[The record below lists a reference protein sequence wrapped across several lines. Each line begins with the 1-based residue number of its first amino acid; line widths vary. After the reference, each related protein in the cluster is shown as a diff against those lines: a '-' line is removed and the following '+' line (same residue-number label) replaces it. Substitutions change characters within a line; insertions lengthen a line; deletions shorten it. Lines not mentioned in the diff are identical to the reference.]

1 MLYYLGDRSGSLKY
15 TSHVKEMKKAL
26 ALSAL
31 AALSAASVAPAMAGP
46 YLTTKVGVKGEGSEF
61 DKSYVE
67 TRVGYETK
75 MGNLKPYI
83 EVGPAWETGN
93 GEETENFGQLEVGTK
108 IKLTDNLSS
117 KVKAE
122 FTNAFESGTDM
133 EWKYEATLTYDF

>member
-1 MLYYLGDRSGSLKY
+1 
-15 TSHVKEMKKAL
+15 MKTQ
-26 ALSAL
+26 AL
-31 AALSAASVAPAMAGP
+31 AALALTALATPAMAGP
-46 YLTTKVGVKGEGSEF
+46 YLTTKVGAKGEGNDF

-83 EVGPAWETGN
+83 EVGPAWETKD
-93 GEETENFGQLEVGTK
+93 GEDSTTMGQLELGTK

-122 FTNAFESGTDM
+122 FTQLNESGSDL